1 MCRLALSHNQMG
13 LLLLKMKRYDK
24 ARYYLES
31 ALDMRIA
38 KLGEDHSD
46 VANSRF
52 NLGKLFANLSAE
64 NVCSLPV

>member
-1 MCRLALSHNQMG
+1 
-13 LLLLKMKRYDK
+13 MKRYDK

-64 NVCSLPV
+64 NVCSLPF